1 MPEDPSP
8 LGWWLNGDAVR
19 LPTAHTEAPHPNP
32 SETSGV
38 RMTLSETILDPAAPA
53 GDPRAEQLR
62 AALGDRVVLP
72 GDAEWDSARM
82 PWNVAVDQRP
92 VAVARP
98 GTAEDV
104 VEVVRA
110 ATAAG
115 LRIAPQSTGHAAA
128 ALADTG
134 VSDTVIVSLAR
145 LRGVTVDPAA
155 RTARVLGGSLW
166 NDVLAAAAPHGLTA
180 PHGSAGDV
188 SVAGYSLSGG
198 LSFYA
203 RTHGLGVNFVR
214 AVNLVT
220 ADGDLVRASAEE
232 NPDLFWAVRG
242 GSGAFGVVV
251 SLEIDLLPYADV
263 FAGMLLWDASRAS
276 EVAHAWAAWTA
287 TAPESATTT
296 LRVLNLPPLP
306 ELPPFLSGRS
316 VVVIDG
322 AVLEADDA
330 AAAILA
336 PLRDLGPEID
346 TFARIPSAGLV
357 AVHMDPP
364 QPTPAVSS
372 HAVLDELPAGAVE
385 GFLRAGANRE
395 LFMTEL
401 RHIGGAIARRAAH
414 GGAVSA
420 MAGEYI
426 IHAVTMVPVPEV
438 AAAADAAV
446 RAGVGELAP
455 WHIDS
460 LALTF
465 IDGGGA
471 DRRPGFGSALPR
483 LAELKRRFDPAGV
496 FSAAQPV
503 G

>member
-1 MPEDPSP
+1 
-8 LGWWLNGDAVR
+8 
-19 LPTAHTEAPHPNP
+19 
-32 SETSGV
+32 
-38 RMTLSETILDPAAPA
+38 MTLSDTTIDPTARPGTDA
-53 GDPRAEQLR
+53 RAERLR
-62 AALGDRVVLP
+62 SALGSRVVLP
-72 GDAEWDSARM
+72 GDAEWDLARM
-82 PWNVAVDQRP
+82 PWNLAVDQRP

-98 GTAEDV
+98 ETAEDV
-104 VEVVRA
+104 VEIVRA

-115 LRIAPQSTGHAAA
+115 LKIAPQSTGHAAG

-134 VSDTVIVSLAR
+134 LADTVIVSLAR
-145 LRGVTVDPAA
+145 LRGVTVDPVA
-155 RTARVLGGSLW
+155 RTARVLGGSHW
-166 NDVLAAAAPHGLTA
+166 NDVLEATAPHGLTA

-203 RTHGLGVNFVR
+203 RTHGLAVNFVR
-214 AVNLVT
+214 AVQVVT
-220 ADGDLVRASAEE
+220 ADGALVRASADE
-232 NPDLFWAVRG
+232 NPDLFWAIRG

-263 FAGMLLWDASRAS
+263 FAGMLLWDAARAS

-296 LRVLNLPPLP
+296 LRILNLPPLP

-316 VVVIDG
+316 VVVVDG
-322 AVLEADDA
+322 AVLETDDA
-330 AAAILA
+330 AAAVLA
-336 PLRDLGPEID
+336 PLRGLAPEID
-346 TFARIPSAGLV
+346 TFARIPAAGLV

-364 QPTPAVSS
+364 QPTPAVTQ
-372 HAVLDELPAGAVE
+372 HAVLDELPDDAVAA
-385 GFLRAGANRE
+385 FLHAGANRD

-401 RHIGGAIARRAAH
+401 RHIGGAVARPAAH

-420 MAGEYI
+420 LRGQYLCHTVAMI
-426 IHAVTMVPVPEV
+426 PVPE
-438 AAAADAAV
+438 AAAGATATARAAV
-446 RAGVGELAP
+446 ALFAP
-455 WHIDS
+455 WHIDA

-465 IDGGGA
+465 VDGGA
-471 DRRPGFGSALPR
+471 DRRVGYGEATGR
-483 LAELKRRFDPAGV
+483 LGELKRRFDPGAV